1 MHHTIF
7 YEKSSRCFD
16 VTQFHVSLDFPGLL
30 VVFQRDNSTAL
41 RAEFLQNLYLHLR
54 DLSRRLEQDPSDGV
68 ADYMLY
74 CLQQVASHLTV
85 KDLKFWSI
93 YEGHYSSRRVGDIE
107 NQWCGQA
114 LCWHQPIIFIT
125 TWLEMFSCNQK
136 YFVVR
141 PELREIKT
149 RGRFFAENLYGA
161 CIFRRKFV

>member
-85 KDLKFWSI
+85 KDLKF
-93 YEGHYSSRRVGDIE
+93 
-107 NQWCGQA
+107 
-114 LCWHQPIIFIT
+114 
-125 TWLEMFSCNQK
+125 
-136 YFVVR
+136 
-141 PELREIKT
+141 
-149 RGRFFAENLYGA
+149 
-161 CIFRRKFV
+161 